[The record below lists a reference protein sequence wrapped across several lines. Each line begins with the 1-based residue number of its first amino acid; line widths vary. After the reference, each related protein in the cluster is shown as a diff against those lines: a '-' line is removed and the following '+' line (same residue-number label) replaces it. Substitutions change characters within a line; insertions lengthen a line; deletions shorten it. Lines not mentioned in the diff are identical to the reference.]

1 MTLLS
6 TGNSLVILGVVGT
19 EVVVDVWVVGV
30 NPVVLLLLFGDDEDD
45 KLSLLA
51 IK

>member
-19 EVVVDVWVVGV
+19 EVVVDVWIVGV
-30 NPVVLLLLFGDDEDD
+30 NPVVLLLFGDDEDD